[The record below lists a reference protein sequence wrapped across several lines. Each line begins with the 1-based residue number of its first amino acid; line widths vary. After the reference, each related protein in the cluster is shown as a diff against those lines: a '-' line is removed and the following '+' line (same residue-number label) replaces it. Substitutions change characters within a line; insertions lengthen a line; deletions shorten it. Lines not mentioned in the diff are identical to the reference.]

1 MLRGEAFMIDI
12 RDVIGT
18 IIILGIMIWIVM
30 AVIAERRGR
39 EKAKKLFNLIR
50 VEDDKIVL
58 PRKMRIKKG
67 RIKLQGE
74 WKRTSRGGRYY
85 HISKEFKEKDE
96 FEGEFIE
103 LRPTRFKLI
112 MSKDEKTLLEG
123 EAYLLEDENVIIP
136 IIPSY
141 EFSLE
146 RSNLEVS
153 WESDFVSA
161 VLRVNGNISGIVG
174 GNINKARQAR
184 VEIRTENPKV
194 SVQLFKGKEGE
205 FKYEPLKNK
214 LILITNMKAIDLK
227 KLRKLEKPFIY
238 GHGEFYIILILDI
251 PFKKDVIDSMKIK
264 VTTGDYMPEGEIRKI
279 LLS

>member
-1 MLRGEAFMIDI
+1 MDI